1 MFVSNYLKTIFLKM
15 NIFLFAGS
23 RWVEMTAETWPLSP
37 PKGEAKR
44 SYDQEH
50 AQMEAWLDDHTD
62 FVHDYF
68 IR

>member
-1 MFVSNYLKTIFLKM
+1 M